1 MEQKELIERIMELE
15 WPMFHQV
22 NGEERTDCQENP
34 AVFRAMRGAQFRAWS
49 SEAVRCYLEDLESAQ
64 AAGRNLAREKY
75 IRMMEHTDPEGF
87 EHFEGELPPLSGEQE
102 RLIAALWKRFLAQ
115 TERLRQEFPAIA
127 LGGRPLL
134 ARDEGAGDTSIET
147 YQIGEWKTYSEATLA
162 ALLEHTQRLE
172 EQGVDLVRVIQE
184 NSVAAMGYPSLA
196 AAEKAIAY
204 AMIQRMGGGECST
217 CGAYFH

>member
-1 MEQKELIERIMELE
+1 MEQNELIEQVIELE

-22 NGEERTDCQENP
+22 NGEDRTGCQENRT
-34 AVFRAMRGAQFRAWS
+34 VFQAMRGAQFRAWS
-49 SEAVRCYLEDLESAQ
+49 LEAVQCYLADLEAAQ

-75 IRMMEHTDPEGF
+75 IRMMEHTDPAGF
-87 EHFEGELPPLSGEQE
+87 QHFKGELPPLSGEQE
-102 RLIAALWKRFLAQ
+102 RLTAALWERFLAQ

-134 ARDEGAGDTSIET
+134 ARDEREGDASIET
-147 YQIGEWKTYSEATLA
+147 YQIGEWRTYSQATLA

-172 EQGVDLVRVIQE
+172 ERGVDLVRLIQE
-184 NSVAAMGYPSLA
+184 NSVTAMGYPSLA
-196 AAEKAIAY
+196 AAEKAMAY
-204 AMIQRMGGGECST
+204 AMIQQMGGGECSA